1 MIKETGDTA
10 MEEIIFRIIGK
21 HYKVS
26 ERVEDTTNNDN
37 FVLHDHELYEI
48 LFFSEGDAKFVI
60 EGKEYFLE
68 SGDMIIVRK
77 HEMHR
82 VYHNSDA
89 RYQRIVLFVEPEFFN
104 IHNCPNYEAQFLNS
118 QLGIANRIK
127 SDYVRSCGL
136 YDAFK
141 RLRRYSKNYTPE
153 DKAVVEAI
161 IIEILYLINRVG
173 RFSSPDE
180 HESQVVQVISYINNH
195 YTEDIDLETLEKKFY
210 TSRYHLCKIFRK
222 ATGLTI
228 HDYIRR
234 KRLTRVRE
242 LRQAGKNITD
252 AAMLSGFSDY
262 SSFYR
267 TYKKMMGC
275 SPKGN
280 IDNLYIDT

>member
-1 MIKETGDTA
+1 
-10 MEEIIFRIIGK
+10 MEEITFRIIGDHFK
-21 HYKVS
+21 IS

-37 FVLHDHELYEI
+37 FFLHDHELYEI
-48 LFFSEGDAKFVI
+48 LFFLEGDAKFVI

-68 SGDMIIVRK
+68 SGDIIIVRK
-77 HEMHR
+77 QEMHR

-104 IHNCPNYEAQFLNS
+104 IHNCPNYEVQFLNP

-141 RLRRYSKNYTPE
+141 RLRRYSKNSTPE
-153 DKAVVEAI
+153 DEPIVVAI

-173 RFSSPDE
+173 QFSSSDE
-180 HESQVVQVISYINNH
+180 HDSQVVQVISYINNH
-195 YTEDIDLETLEKKFY
+195 YTEDIDLESLEKKFF

-234 KRLTRVRE
+234 KRLSRVRE
-242 LRQAGKNITD
+242 LRQSGKSISE

-267 TYKKMMGC
+267 TYKKLTGC
-275 SPKGN
+275 SPK
-280 IDNLYIDT
+280 DNVDGLYVDT

>member
-1 MIKETGDTA
+1 MNTT
-10 MEEIIFRIIGK
+10 EEIVFRIIGE
-21 HYKVS
+21 HFKVS
-26 ERVEDTTNNDN
+26 ERVEETTNNDN
-37 FVLHDHELYEI
+37 FFLHDHDLYEI
-48 LFFSEGDAKFVI
+48 MFFLEGDSKFVI

-89 RYQRIVLFVEPEFFN
+89 KYRRVVLFVEPDFFYK
-104 IHNCPNYEAQFLNS
+104 HNCGNYEAQFLNS
-118 QLGIANRIK
+118 QMGLANRIK
-127 SDYVRSCGL
+127 SDHVRSCGL

-141 RLRRYSKNYTPE
+141 RLRRYSGDHKIENEP
-153 DKAVVEAI
+153 VVEAI
-161 IIEILYLINRVG
+161 VTEILYLINRAG
-173 RFSSPDE
+173 RFSTSDE
-180 HESQVVQVISYINNH
+180 HDNQVVQVISYINNH
-195 YTEDIDLETLEKKFY
+195 YTEDIDLEALEKNFF
-210 TSRYHLCKIFRK
+210 TSKYHLCKIFRK

-234 KRLTRVRE
+234 KRLSKVRE
-242 LRQAGKNITD
+242 LRQAGKSITD

-275 SPKGN
+275 SPKEN
-280 IDNLYIDT
+280 VDYFYMDI

>member
-1 MIKETGDTA
+1 
-10 MEEIIFRIIGK
+10 MEEITFRIIGEHFK
-21 HYKVS
+21 IS

-37 FVLHDHELYEI
+37 FFLHDHELYEI
-48 LFFSEGDAKFVI
+48 LFFLEGDAKFVR

-68 SGDMIIVRK
+68 SGDIIIVRK
-77 HEMHR
+77 QEMHR

-104 IHNCPNYEAQFLNS
+104 IHNCPNYEVQFLNS

-141 RLRRYSKNYTPE
+141 RLRRYSKNSTPE
-153 DKAVVEAI
+153 DEPIVVAI

-173 RFSSPDE
+173 QFSSSDE
-180 HESQVVQVISYINNH
+180 HDSQVVQVISYINNH
-195 YTEDIDLETLEKKFY
+195 YTEDIDLESLEKKFF

-234 KRLTRVRE
+234 KRLSRVRE
-242 LRQAGKNITD
+242 LHQSGKSFSE

-267 TYKKMMGC
+267 TYKKLMGC
-275 SPKGN
+275 SPK
-280 IDNLYIDT
+280 DNVDGLYADT

>member
-1 MIKETGDTA
+1 
-10 MEEIIFRIIGK
+10 MEEITFRIIGEHFK
-21 HYKVS
+21 IS

-37 FVLHDHELYEI
+37 FFLHDHELYEI
-48 LFFSEGDAKFVI
+48 LFFLEGDAKFVI

-68 SGDMIIVRK
+68 SGDIIIVRK
-77 HEMHR
+77 QEMHR

-104 IHNCPNYEAQFLNS
+104 IHNCPNYEVQFLNS

-141 RLRRYSKNYTPE
+141 RLRRYSKNSTPE
-153 DKAVVEAI
+153 DEPIVVAI

-173 RFSSPDE
+173 QFSSSDE
-180 HESQVVQVISYINNH
+180 HDSQVVQVISYINNH
-195 YTEDIDLETLEKKFY
+195 YTEDIDLESLEKKFF

-234 KRLTRVRE
+234 KRLSRVRE
-242 LRQAGKNITD
+242 LHQSGKSFSE

-267 TYKKMMGC
+267 TYKKLMGC
-275 SPKGN
+275 SPK
-280 IDNLYIDT
+280 DNVDGLYADT

>member
-1 MIKETGDTA
+1 
-10 MEEIIFRIIGK
+10 MEEIVFKVIGK
-21 HYKVS
+21 HFKVS
-26 ERVEDTTNNDN
+26 ERMEDTTNNDN
-37 FVLHDHELYEI
+37 FFLHDHELYEI
-48 LFFSEGDAKFVI
+48 LFFLEGDSKFVI

-82 VYHNSDA
+82 VYHNSNA
-89 RYQRIVLFVEPEFFN
+89 KYQRIVLFVEPDFFRT
-104 IHNCPNYEAQFLNS
+104 HNCSNYETQFLNA
-118 QLGIANRIK
+118 QMGIANRIK

-136 YDAFK
+136 HDAFK
-141 RLRRYSKNYTPE
+141 RLRRYAKNFVEE
-153 DKAVVEAI
+153 DTAIVEAI
-161 IIEILYLINRVG
+161 IIEILYLINRAG
-173 RFSSPDE
+173 RFSSSDG
-180 HESQVVQVISYINNH
+180 HDSQVVQVISYINNH
-195 YTEDIDLETLEKKFY
+195 YTEDIDLETLEKKFF

-234 KRLTRVRE
+234 KRLSRVRE
-242 LRQAGKNITD
+242 LRQNGKSITD

-275 SPKGN
+275 SPKEN
-280 IDNLYIDT
+280 VDYFQMDI